1 MRVLI
6 DIANTCIVWCQVTMF
21 AAFFCL
27 TDLFQICPTSDEEA
41 PVKYWHFAILCLI
54 SNIEIWTIIIGI
66 NAFFWLI
73 SFTVISFLLI
83 SSLVFF
89 TKGIHTL
96 SPKLFVGLSAFVLS
110 SALINVKFFQI
121 FIARTISSLF
131 VLFLLLI
138 VEFCKSIRNNLKVY
152 Q

>member
-1 MRVLI
+1 M
-6 DIANTCIVWCQVTMF
+6 
-21 AAFFCL
+21 
-27 TDLFQICPTSDEEA
+27 
-41 PVKYWHFAILCLI
+41 
-54 SNIEIWTIIIGI
+54 
-66 NAFFWLI
+66 
-73 SFTVISFLLI
+73 ISFLLI

-110 SALINVKFFQI
+110 RALINVKLFQI

-138 VEFCKSIRNNLKVY
+138 VEFCKKHP